1 VLSLPVQEERS
12 TQALKKFL
20 EQGLL
25 QADEMFGTEMHDFS
39 LHSLFLY
46 CRLCLPETTTT
57 RRMPWVATSPIW
69 TGTRKTL
76 TEGEEKMNCQG
87 ETRRIF

>member
-46 CRLCLPETTTT
+46 CRHCLPETTTT
-57 RRMPWVATSPIW
+57 GRMP
-69 TGTRKTL
+69 
-76 TEGEEKMNCQG
+76 
-87 ETRRIF
+87 